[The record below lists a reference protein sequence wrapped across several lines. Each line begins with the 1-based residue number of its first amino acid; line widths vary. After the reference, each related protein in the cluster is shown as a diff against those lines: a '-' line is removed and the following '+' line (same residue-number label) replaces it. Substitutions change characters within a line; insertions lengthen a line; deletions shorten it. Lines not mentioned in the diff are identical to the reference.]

1 MIISASRRTDIP
13 ARWTE
18 WFLRRVRD
26 GFAVARNPVNPRQE
40 RRVSLRPEDVD
51 AIVFWTKN
59 PAPLLPRLA
68 ELDGYAYYFQ
78 FTVTPYSPDIEPGV
92 PDKEKEITP
101 LFRRLADTVG
111 PERVIWRCDPLL
123 VGGRWGVDFHL
134 KSFEKFARAF
144 EGFTRRCVFSFLD
157 HYRGMSRAA
166 RALGFRAPDEAEKLA
181 LARELAPMA
190 RARGMTLESCAED
203 IDLEQFGI
211 KHTSCIDAALIEK
224 ITGRP
229 LAPGKDK
236 NQRRHCR
243 CAPAADIGAY
253 DTCPN
258 GCKYCYAT
266 HSAKKTAANI
276 ANHDE
281 NAPYL

>member
-13 ARWTE
+13 ARWAG
-18 WFLRRVRD
+18 WFLRRVRE
-26 GFAVARNPVNPRQE
+26 GFAVARNPMNPKQE
-40 RRVSLRPEDVD
+40 RRVSLRPEEVD

-68 ELDGYAYYFQ
+68 ELADYAYYFQ
-78 FTVTPYSPDIEPGV
+78 FTVTPYGPDIEPGV

-101 LFRRLADTVG
+101 LFRCLADTIG
-111 PERVIWRCDPLL
+111 PERVIWRYDPLL
-123 VGGRWGVDFHL
+123 VGGRYGVDFIL
-134 KSFEKFARAF
+134 RSFEKFARSF
-144 EGFTRRCVFSFLD
+144 EGSTRRCVFSYLD
-157 HYRGMSRAA
+157 NYRGMARAA
-166 RALGFRAPDEAEKLA
+166 RELGFRAPDEAEKLA

-190 RARGMTLESCAED
+190 QACGMTLESCAED
-203 IDLEQFGI
+203 INLEQFGI
-211 KHTSCIDAALIEK
+211 KHTSCVDTALIEK
-224 ITGRP
+224 ITGRT
-229 LAPGKDK
+229 LAQEKDK

-243 CAPAADIGAY
+243 CAPATDIGAY

-276 ANHDE
+276 ANRDE